1 MGLRV
6 LGSVIGDRDKPDA
19 QTVSDGVA
27 AALRNI
33 QQVGKAGIGDKTLV
47 DVLAPASDTLT
58 AAVAGGQGLAA
69 AFRSAAEVA
78 DKAAQAT
85 ADLLPKVGPGPT
97 TGREKPR
104 DTRCRSGVDG
114 PGVQRRQPRARKA
127 TNDSRI

>member
-1 MGLRV
+1 WADRAGGTSGALWGLGLHV

-19 QTVSDGVA
+19 QTVSDGIA

-33 QQVGKAGIGDKTLV
+33 QKVGIGDKTLV

-58 AAVAGGQGLAA
+58 ATVAGGQGLAA

-85 ADLLPKVGPGPT
+85 ADLLPKVG
-97 TGREKPR
+97 
-104 DTRCRSGVDG
+104 
-114 PGVQRRQPRARKA
+114 RARPLAEKSLGTPDA
-127 TNDSRI
+127 

>member
-1 MGLRV
+1 MGLHV

-19 QTVSDGVA
+19 RTVSDGIA

-58 AAVAGGQGLAA
+58 ATVAGGQGLAA

-85 ADLLPKVGPGPT
+85 ADLLPKVG
-97 TGREKPR
+97 
-104 DTRCRSGVDG
+104 
-114 PGVQRRQPRARKA
+114 RARPLAEKSLGTPDA
-127 TNDSRI
+127 GAVSMALAFSAVSRVLEGTKDSRI

>member
-1 MGLRV
+1 M
-6 LGSVIGDRDKPDA
+6 IGDRDKPDA
-19 QTVSDGVA
+19 QTVSDGIA

-58 AAVAGGQGLAA
+58 ATVAGGQGLAA

-85 ADLLPKVGPGPT
+85 ADLLPKVG
-97 TGREKPR
+97 
-104 DTRCRSGVDG
+104 
-114 PGVQRRQPRARKA
+114 RARPLAEKSLGTPDA
-127 TNDSRI
+127 GAVSMALAFSAVSRVLEGTKDSRI